1 MIEYLEF
8 ILLGILQGITEF
20 LPISSSGHLLLGR
33 KLFNINEYGI
43 IIEVFLHLGTL
54 FSILLFWLSDIKYEI
69 KKFTSG
75 NSKYVNSII
84 IGTIPAAIVGFLFN
98 DYIENIF
105 FDTNSIKYL
114 SYNYLLLSILIFI
127 SKYFMN
133 GTKNEITY
141 KFAFLIGVI
150 QSFAILPG
158 LSRSGLTIILGLYL
172 GLNFKT
178 SSKFSF
184 MLAIPILIFASIHS
198 LIDYLTF
205 ELFSINL
212 QLIIGSIF
220 SFISGYYILIFLQ
233 RILQSNKFW
242 YFSFYCFLLSMVLFY
257 GI

>member
-1 MIEYLEF
+1 MKKKYLF
-8 ILLGILQGITEF
+8 YLIIPLSIT
-20 LPISSSGHLLLGR
+20 
-33 KLFNINEYGI
+33 LFNLRAN
-43 IIEVFLHLGTL
+43 LLSNL
-54 FSILLFWLSDIKYEI
+54 FS
-69 KKFTSG
+69 
-75 NSKYVNSII
+75 
-84 IGTIPAAIVGFLFN
+84 
-98 DYIENIF
+98 
-105 FDTNSIKYL
+105 